1 MTRYTTR
8 HVAELMGLTPDQVRH
23 YIRRGLITPGR
34 GAAGEYRL
42 GFQDLVLLRTAKGL
56 RDARVSPRRAFSA
69 LVRLRQ
75 TLGEARS
82 LTSLRIVAVG
92 GAVMVR
98 ERDGLWSPEDG
109 QGQLDFSV
117 ETLAGE
123 VAALRLREFTGD
135 GADGAPEGE
144 IGSDHWFNLGV
155 DLEELDP
162 ERAQAAY
169 EAALDLDPDNADAHV
184 NLGRLLQ
191 CLGRMDEAKAH
202 YERALA
208 RQPDHQVALYNL
220 GTVFDEHD
228 QLEAAVECYSLAD
241 GVADAHYNLCRIY
254 ELRGDRLA
262 ALRHLRRYQQLTG
275 RDG

>member
-8 HVAELMGLTPDQVRH
+8 HVAELMGLTSDQVRH

-34 GAAGEYRL
+34 GAAGEYRF

-56 RDARVSPRRAFSA
+56 RDARVSPRRAFAA

-75 TLGEARS
+75 MLGEARS

-92 GAVMVR
+92 GTVMVR
-98 ERDGLWSPEDG
+98 ETDGLWSPESG

-123 VAALRLREFTGD
+123 VAALRIREVTGTD
-135 GADGAPEGE
+135 VGDAGAADL
-144 IGSDHWFNLGV
+144 GSDDWYNLGV

-169 EAALDLDPDNADAHV
+169 EVAVELDADNVDAHV

-191 CLGRMDEAKAH
+191 CLGRLDEARAH
-202 YERALA
+202 YQRALD

-228 QLEAAVECYSLAD
+228 ELEAAVECYSRAD
-241 GVADAHYNLCRIY
+241 GVADAHYNLCRIF

-275 RDG
+275 RDR